1 MARKRRFEEML
12 DTKNRYNRGIDYT
25 ENLPATASFLSTP
38 KPTDSLV
45 ETCDKVERLAA
56 IVRRG
61 KSLAIHTKNATPQ
74 RDAITDAKETMTA
87 LEIEQYEAY
96 IHGDIVPT
104 IEWVKAQGPPM
115 IPYGL
120 EDSRRAVQ
128 CLHAAREICRNL
140 QINPHA
146 TSQFIA
152 NFPWAMP
159 LINAVMKVQA
169 MQQKYVDD
177 QINRTETEMDLVE
190 VNTTR
195 SIVTV
200 AMNTLADEQQRV
212 SEEQRRVDRL
222 AAKIR
227 MACEVIQDREDAIQS
242 QGEY

>member
-12 DTKNRYNRGIDYT
+12 DKNNRSNRGIDYT
-25 ENLPATASFLSTP
+25 ETLPATASFLSTP
-38 KPTDSLV
+38 KPADSLV
-45 ETCDKVERLAA
+45 ETCDKVERLAS

-74 RDAITDAKETMTA
+74 RDAITDAKATMTA

-96 IHGDIVPT
+96 IRGDIVPT
-104 IEWVKAQGPPM
+104 V
-115 IPYGL
+115 
-120 EDSRRAVQ
+120 DNRAVQ
-128 CLHAAREICRNL
+128 FLHAAREICRNL
-140 QINPHA
+140 QISPHA

-169 MQQKYVDD
+169 SQQKYVDD
-177 QINRTETEMDLVE
+177 QINRTEAEMELVE
-190 VNTTR
+190 LNTTR

-200 AMNTLADEQQRV
+200 AMKTLADEQQRV

-222 AAKIR
+222 AVKIR
-227 MACEVIQDREDAIQS
+227 MACEVIQDRGDSIQS
-242 QGEY
+242 QEEY